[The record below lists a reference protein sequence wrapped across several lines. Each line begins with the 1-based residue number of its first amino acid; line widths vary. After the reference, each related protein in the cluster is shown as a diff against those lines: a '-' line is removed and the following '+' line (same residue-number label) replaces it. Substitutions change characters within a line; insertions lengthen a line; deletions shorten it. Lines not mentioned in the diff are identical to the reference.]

1 MKGNAVLMTGSGK
14 VDVAAPAR
22 QTSRLTRIGFL
33 LGAIGPAAG
42 LQIVTILMLRF
53 LTDSLAMTA
62 AIAGLLLAITKVYDG
77 LIDPA
82 IGVASD
88 RTSGRWGR
96 RRPWMLGGAVILP
109 VSVALMFSVPMF
121 ALSNPIAVVLI
132 LLLIHGTGYSMF
144 VVPYTA
150 IGSEVCDDYHERSVL
165 MSFRVYG
172 GSLGLLVAATGAP
185 WLLALWGTDANGHA
199 MMGVTIALLIATVST
214 VAALMLPS
222 GGTQAVQHVAMSA
235 RRRLALAWENRP
247 FRLILLSHVSFQ
259 IAVAA
264 TVSSTAF
271 FSRHVLLL
279 SDWWLGTFYGLKVLG
294 NIVSMP
300 MWLRIAKRYDKRNAY
315 IAALAIYGLL
325 NLSWLVATPEDWIGW
340 VLIRMFAIG
349 IAMGGVILLGYSV
362 VTDIMRYDNVRTG
375 LRREGAFAGAI
386 SLIDKISAAIG
397 VALIGYFLTASGY
410 VPSASGSGARQSE
423 EALRAIYIAFAAV
436 PGLASLISMATIFR
450 YTLKEGDLVEP
461 APASD

>member
-1 MKGNAVLMTGSGK
+1 MLKTDLESAGQAGTASGGK
-14 VDVAAPAR
+14 
-22 QTSRLTRIGFL
+22 TSRRVRIGFL

-62 AIAGLLLAITKVYDG
+62 ATAGLLLAIVKIYDG

-88 RTSGRWGR
+88 RTSGKWGR

-109 VSVALMFSVPMF
+109 VSVAALFSVPMF
-121 ALSNPIAVVLI
+121 ASSYPVAIVLV
-132 LLLIHGTGYSMF
+132 LLLIHGTAYSMF

-165 MSFRVYG
+165 MSYRVYG
-172 GSLGLLVAATGAP
+172 GALGLLVAATGAP
-185 WLLALWGTDANGHA
+185 WLLALWGPTAEGHA
-199 MMGVTIALLIATVST
+199 MMGVTIGVIIAVVGLAAAMILPASGAPAAQRTV
-214 VAALMLPS
+214 L
-222 GGTQAVQHVAMSA
+222 SA
-235 RRRLALAWENRP
+235 RKRLALAWQNRP

-279 SDWWLGTFYGLKVLG
+279 SDLWLGSFYGLKVVG
-294 NIVSMP
+294 NIISMP
-300 MWLRIAKRYDKRNAY
+300 MWLWIAKRFDKRNAY
-315 IAALAIYGLL
+315 IAALAAYGLF
-325 NLSWLVATPEDWIGW
+325 NLSWLFATPEDWIGL
-340 VLIRMFAIG
+340 VLIRMFIIG
-349 IAMGGVILLGYSV
+349 VAMGGVILLGYSV
-362 VTDIMRYDNVRTG
+362 VTDIMRYDNVQTG

-386 SLIDKISAAIG
+386 SLIDKISAAVG

-410 VPSASGSGARQSE
+410 VSSASGHGSRQSA
-423 EALRAIYIAFAAV
+423 EALTAIYIAFAAV
-436 PGLASLISMATIFR
+436 PGIASLISMATIFG
-450 YTLKEGDLVEP
+450 YSLKERDLRGEQSGP
-461 APASD
+461 A